1 MVKAVKI
8 GVMLCCLIIICSSNL
23 PQANAI
29 SSLTL
34 EIFPTNGDITTDIT
48 VRVRGVP
55 FTGEYYRQTEAY
67 PVLYIFFDDKIIE
80 SRLEPITRSKTG
92 FGDIYVYSASWDT
105 IIKVPNE
112 YPYSELGQ
120 HKITAQIEGS
130 DGSKANATAYFNV
143 VNYVAPPE
151 WWEDLPSDFLA
162 KITGPQGPQ
171 GVKGD
176 QGIQGPVGPAGPRGP
191 QGEVAPVEILYA
203 TIGVSIVALVI
214 AVLAFLKSRNR
225 Y

>member
-1 MVKAVKI
+1 MVKAVKV
-8 GVMLCCLIIICSSNL
+8 GVMLCCLFCICFSTL

-29 SSLTL
+29 TSLTL
-34 EIFPTNGDITTDIT
+34 EIFPTNGDITTEIT

-67 PVLYIFFDDKIIE
+67 PVLYVFFDDKITV
-80 SRLEPITRSKTG
+80 SRLKPITNPKI
-92 FGDIYVYSASWDT
+92 GDIYVYSASWDT
-105 IIKVPNE
+105 VIKVPNE
-112 YPYSELGQ
+112 DPYSKLGQ

-130 DGSKANATAYFNV
+130 DGSTTSATAYLNV
-143 VNYVAPPE
+143 VNYIAPPE

-176 QGIQGPVGPAGPRGP
+176 QGIQGPIGPAGSRGP
-191 QGEVAPVEILYA
+191 QGEAAPVEILYA
-203 TIGVSIVALVI
+203 VIGVSIVALVI
-214 AVLAFLKSRNR
+214 AVLAFFKSRNR